1 MALALDSD
9 VPVRL
14 HLRAS
19 GRFRQKN
26 FPIQEH
32 FKNPVKL
39 IATRFKIR
47 IICFV
52 KMFHIWYE
60 RFHRCVVFWYR
71 NGGFQM
77 CIETC

>member
-1 MALALDSD
+1 MAQALESE

-14 HLRAS
+14 HLKAS
-19 GRFRQKN
+19 GRLQQKN
-26 FPIQEH
+26 FPIKER

-39 IATRFKIR
+39 IATPFNIR

-77 CIETC
+77 SIETR